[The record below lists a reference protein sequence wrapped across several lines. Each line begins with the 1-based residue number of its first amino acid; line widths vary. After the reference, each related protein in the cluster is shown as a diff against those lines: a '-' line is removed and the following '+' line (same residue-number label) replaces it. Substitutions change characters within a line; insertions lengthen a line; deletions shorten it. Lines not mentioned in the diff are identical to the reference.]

1 MNIPY
6 KYVESYPSIQC
17 KGLLPIFSTIISKK
31 LATLYE
37 LQTVYHYED
46 ALDLYEIILVN
57 NYNELTY
64 QEIQQ
69 MRNENAQ

>member
-1 MNIPY
+1 MSIPY
-6 KYVESYPSIQC
+6 RYVESYPHIQGV
-17 KGLLPIFSTIISKK
+17 GLLPIFSTIITKRLAK
-31 LATLYE
+31 LCE

-46 ALDLYEIILVN
+46 ALDLYEIVLVN

-69 MRNENAQ
+69 MREGNAT

>member
-6 KYVESYPSIQC
+6 RYVESFPTIQC
-17 KGLLPIFSTIISKK
+17 KGLLPIFSTIITKELVK
-31 LATLYE
+31 LHE

-46 ALDLYEIILVN
+46 ALDLYEIVLVN

-69 MRNENAQ
+69 MRNENAT

>member
-6 KYVESYPSIQC
+6 KYVESYPHIYC
-17 KGLLPIFSTIISKK
+17 KGLLPIFVAIINQK
-31 LATLYE
+31 LATLHE
-37 LQTVYHYED
+37 LKSVYCYED

-69 MRNENAQ
+69 MRNENAK

>member
-6 KYVESYPSIQC
+6 KYVESYPQIYT
-17 KGLLPIFSTIISKK
+17 KGLLPIFSTIIKK
-31 LATLYE
+31 RLVTLE
-37 LQTVYHYED
+37 KLQTYYHYED
-46 ALDLYEIILVN
+46 ALDLYEILLVD

-69 MRNENAQ
+69 MRNESAT